1 MRGYFSHIFSEKNVS
16 NDYLFKP
23 LTKKCISKA
32 SLLKNLPSPLFSK
45 EGYCSSL
52 WQREASLLKNLP
64 SPLFSKEGYS
74 SSLWQ
79 REDRRDFIIN
89 VFIFMNVLVLSF
101 FIFRLIIQ

>member
-52 WQREASLLKNLP
+52 WQRE
-64 SPLFSKEGYS
+64 
-74 SSLWQ
+74 
-79 REDRRDFIIN
+79 DRRDFIIN